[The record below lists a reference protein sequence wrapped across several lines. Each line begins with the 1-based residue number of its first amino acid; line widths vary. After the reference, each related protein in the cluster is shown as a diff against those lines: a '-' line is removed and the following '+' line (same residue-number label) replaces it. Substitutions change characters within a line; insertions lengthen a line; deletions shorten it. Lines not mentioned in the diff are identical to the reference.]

1 MILYLLFQLKCF
13 QIACVHL
20 MVPATPFL
28 FLQISPT
35 SHHVTFGI
43 VLRCI
48 IPFISWYI
56 LQKYLLS
63 LCMNVV
69 LFFLSAG
76 CLTFAVSSDW
86 GEVRWKRELF
96 PENTIQVN
104 YSHHATTYMTKLLL
118 PA

>member
-13 QIACVHL
+13 QIACDRYVRL

-35 SHHVTFGI
+35 SHHIIFGI
-43 VLRCI
+43 VLRYI
-48 IPFISWYI
+48 MPFLSWYI
-56 LQKYLLS
+56 LQKYLVS

-76 CLTFAVSSDW
+76 FLIFTVSSDW

-96 PENTIQVN
+96 LENTIQVN
-104 YSHHATTYMTKLLL
+104 HSHHAL
-118 PA
+118 PI